1 MILKENRDMR
11 YPFGFTDQ
19 RFRWQTSAN
28 LGENMEL
35 NGKLSRK
42 KENSETKD
50 NSANVG
56 SWESLMQK
64 TETTKKARNRSAR

>member
-1 MILKENRDMR
+1 MILKENKDMR

-35 NGKLSRK
+35 TGKLSRK
-42 KENSETKD
+42 SDVSQGKD
-50 NSANVG
+50 NSVNIG

-64 TETTKKARNRSAR
+64 TETNNKVRNRSAR